1 MVFAAMTATAAPGA
15 VVTRVL
21 TVTGTD
27 RDPLTV
33 IRTGDR
39 GSVDAGQGIATARI
53 DPAPRPALPST
64 MRRRP

>member
-1 MVFAAMTATAAPGA
+1 MTATAALGA
-15 VVTRVL
+15 VVTRVP

>member
-1 MVFAAMTATAAPGA
+1 MTGTAALGA
-15 VVTRVL
+15 VVTRVA
-21 TVTGTD
+21 TVTGPD

>member
-1 MVFAAMTATAAPGA
+1 MSGTAALGA
-15 VVTRVL
+15 VVTRVP
-21 TVTGTD
+21 TVTGPD

-53 DPAPRPALPST
+53 DSAPRPALPST